1 MTPPPAAAR
10 LRPYETEAIVLRTIA
25 FGETSQV
32 VHLATPE
39 HGLVAALA
47 KGACRPGPD
56 FRGGLALG
64 TVGAAALS
72 PRRGAELELLRSF
85 RLEDRLR
92 GLARGLDRFYAGC
105 YILDLLRAWMR
116 PALPNP
122 DLYRAGRAALRSV
135 AEARST
141 SLAAWVVW
149 FEARAIAAGGHG
161 PRLTGCAAC
170 GRTEADGTAFSP
182 GAGGVVHPE
191 CAPPGPRLRLDAA
204 GRGALMRIYG
214 ASVAEL
220 AAEPLSP
227 SAVGRIRQVH
237 DILVPHLLERRP
249 DSLAN
254 VPRPGT

>member
-1 MTPPPAAAR
+1 MSRRPAAAR
-10 LRPYETEAIVLRTIA
+10 PRPYETDAIVLRTIA

-47 KGACRPGPD
+47 KGARRPGPA

-72 PRRGAELELLRSF
+72 PRRDAELELLRSF

-92 GLARGLDRFYAGC
+92 GLARDLDRFYAGC
-105 YILDLLRAWMR
+105 YVLDLLRAWMR

-122 DLYRAGRAALRSV
+122 DLFRAGRAALRAL
-135 AEARST
+135 AEARPA

-149 FEARAIAAGGHG
+149 FEARAITATGHA

-170 GRTEADGTAFSP
+170 GRAASAGAVFSP
-182 GAGGVVHPE
+182 AAGGVVHPV
-191 CAPPGPRLRLDAA
+191 CAPPGPRLALDAA
-204 GRGALMRIYG
+204 ARHALARVYG

-220 AAEPLSP
+220 AAEPLTP
-227 SAVGRIRQVH
+227 GAVGCIRAVH
-237 DILVPHLLERRP
+237 DALVPHLLERRP
-249 DSLAN
+249 ASLAN
-254 VPRPGT
+254 VPRPRA